1 MNVLFNERLNNVI
14 AACLEEMLL
23 ELKKMKF
30 EMKVWEARLNRM
42 LLYTEAYQLRKL
54 RRHEEVFL

>member
-1 MNVLFNERLNNVI
+1 MNVLFNERLKNVI
-14 AACLEEMLL
+14 AAWLEEMLL

-30 EMKVWEARLNRM
+30 EMKVWEAWLNRM

-54 RRHEEVFL
+54 RRHEEVLL